1 MDCIGIAGD
10 EFTIIL
16 TACDFSFNFYLQINQ
31 TKQMIDYKKYKE
43 RSLIVF
49 IATVFI
55 IVAIIP
61 SSANEL
67 IELIYA
73 LSIIGCFS
81 IASYI
86 FFNLKDEDY

>member
-1 MDCIGIAGD
+1 
-10 EFTIIL
+10 
-16 TACDFSFNFYLQINQ
+16 
-31 TKQMIDYKKYKE
+31 MIDYKKYKE

-49 IATVFI
+49 IATIFI

-67 IELIYA
+67 IEWIYA

-81 IASYI
+81 IALYI